1 MWKSLQAF
9 DPHVLS
15 FAELLKFTSVVTGF
29 SGSPP
34 PGEASS
40 TQGLSGADVSEL
52 KALVQERRAS
62 SRGPAVDQEYVESED
77 GLNWLHSS
85 QAGFQTSDSTNPQ
98 YDLPSRGPVNVP
110 VDRRALGTT
119 AVGRAGPADQGLAM
133 RPASAAMEPRLQ
145 EVNGSWESA
154 ASPASAGPLSTFP
167 GQELPDRP
175 VTSPPQAPDQA
186 PHSKSYMEVLQMLK
200 DGKPIPGIR
209 DIDDKPPNP
218 NQAPTDPKLK
228 PRAKPWEKGFQQA
241 AEKPANGLAVPP
253 AFNITN
259 SRGGTASNPP
269 ASASVYSP
277 EGQAPWWRRAQAP
290 SEPGF
295 RVSQPGQA
303 GHLPETKN
311 FVHPALAGEIDPP
324 GQETARAEPASENP
338 VGELSLARSSPGLQS
353 QSSEVQAGQP
363 PQSVPSSSAV
373 AASSSQA
380 GFSGAGS
387 VPAGSGAPAV
397 ASKPAWRPPAVPS
410 FAMPSAADAIKG
422 KGKLVPVTPMV
433 SSAHRE
439 ERVAMNGS
447 NASEQSQGEGSSQ
460 SANGEVQGADKGG
473 KSFAEVVE
481 VGANSQE
488 NVEVQ

>member
-1 MWKSLQAF
+1 VSIWKSLQAF

-15 FAELLKFTSVVTGF
+15 IAELLKFTSVVTGF
-29 SGSPP
+29 SGTPP
-34 PGEASS
+34 TGKASS
-40 TQGLSGADVSEL
+40 AQGLSGADVSEL

-85 QAGFQTSDSTNPQ
+85 QAGFQTSDPTNPQ
-98 YDLPSRGPVNVP
+98 YDSPSRGPVNVP

-119 AVGRAGPADQGLAM
+119 AAGRAGPADQGLAM

-145 EVNGSWESA
+145 EVNGSRESA
-154 ASPASAGPLSTFP
+154 ARPASAGPLSTFP
-167 GQELPDRP
+167 GQELPNRP

-228 PRAKPWEKGFQQA
+228 PRAKPWEKGFQQVV
-241 AEKPANGLAVPP
+241 ENPANGLAAPP
-253 AFNITN
+253 AFNVTN
-259 SRGGTASNPP
+259 SRGGTSSNPP

-303 GHLPETKN
+303 ETEN
-311 FVHPALAGEIDPP
+311 FVHPALAGDINPP
-324 GQETARAEPASENP
+324 GQETARAEPASGNT
-338 VGELSLARSSPGLQS
+338 VGESSLARSSPGLQS
-353 QSSEVQAGQP
+353 QSSDVQAGQL
-363 PQSVPSSSAV
+363 PQPGPSSSSV
-373 AASSSQA
+373 GASSSQA
-380 GFSGAGS
+380 GFSGVSSS
-387 VPAGSGAPAV
+387 VPAGPAV
-397 ASKPAWRPPAVPS
+397 APKPAWRPPAVPT
-410 FAMPSAADAIKG
+410 FAMPSAADAISIAALG
-422 KGKLVPVTPMV
+422 KGKLVPVTPMA

-439 ERVAMNGS
+439 ERVAVNGS
-447 NASEQSQGEGSSQ
+447 ITSEQSQGGGSSE